1 MNEQYEKSLTKLE
14 LDKVLAMLSD
24 HAASQAAK
32 DRCLAVRPSTDAD
45 EIRHLL
51 DETSA
56 ACACITVKGSPSFGG
71 LYDVGA
77 SLDRADRG
85 GCLSPEELLRIA
97 AVLKS
102 ARQTKAYSEGE
113 GRSAQE
119 PSVLD
124 VYFQQI
130 TTNKYL
136 EERIFTSILSKD
148 EIADAASSELAS
160 IRRRIRQ
167 QSAKIRESLQKIITS
182 PSYAKI
188 LQEPIVTIRS
198 DRFVVPVKAECKS
211 QLPGLVHDV
220 SSSGSTYFI
229 EPMSAVNGNN
239 ELRELFMAE
248 RKEIERILAEL
259 SAEAAGHR
267 EQIKLDYDVLLDLE
281 CIFARAR
288 LSFAMRAICPE
299 VRTDGQLT
307 LIRARHPLITGKT
320 VVPIS
325 VRLGSDFDTLIITG
339 PNTGG
344 KTVTLKTAGLLCAMA
359 QCGFLI
365 PADERSEICVFDE
378 FLVDIGDE
386 QSIEQ
391 SLSTFSGHMKKITG
405 ILELAMPHT
414 LVLLDELGAGTD
426 PAEGAALAV
435 AIIEELRRRGVLLMA
450 TTHYAELKVF
460 ALETKGVVNASCEF
474 DLETLRPTYKLSVG
488 VPGKSNA
495 FLISEK
501 LGIPERV
508 IEAAQQHLSA
518 EDKRLD
524 AVLGQLDDLKL
535 QLKAS
540 QDEVEGL
547 KNEAAHQLDA
557 ARQKRDELIQ
567 QGENELEAARAK
579 ARALAQEVESKAYA
593 LTDELRQ
600 LQKDER
606 MSTQQKAQR
615 AREIAKKESEKL
627 FMGTEVVHNP
637 VKEFVPLKE
646 VKVGQEVCIAEL
658 NQLATVLS
666 LPDKNGDV
674 LVRAGIIKTKVPLKG
689 LKQPEKLV
697 KETKPQTKAQQRY
710 SRLTGDAN
718 RPNGRVERVQRTAKM
733 ECNLLGL
740 TVDEALPEVDSFID
754 RAILNGQTVV
764 YLIHGN
770 GTGALRTAIHKHLR
784 GNRMVKSFRL
794 GRYGEG
800 ESGVTVV
807 ELK

>member
-160 IRRRIRQ
+160 IRRKIRQ

-299 VRTDGQLT
+299 VRTDGQLN

-600 LQKDER
+600 IQKDER